1 MGSLQ
6 TVDWLVIAGYALAI
20 VGVAAWSSLKSRETH
35 DPFLAGRKVSPV
47 LVAMSLVATAV
58 SGVTF
63 LGGPEQSYTGDLT
76 YLIGQVSEII
86 AIVLVAFV
94 FLPRYYAAKVT
105 TVYELI
111 GRRYGHGAQRA
122 TSAMFMLGRVFASGA
137 RLYIA
142 ALAVSLILFGTESDF
157 GSIAASVAIIAT
169 VACLYTLTG
178 GIRAVIWTDTAQLLI
193 LLGCAILTIFIL
205 LDRIPIGAGE
215 LWNTLRTPDP
225 NTQKVKARI
234 VAGEFDLSVDFSLW
248 SALTGLMLFNLAAF
262 GTDQDLTQRMLTC
275 SSKQRAAASAILSK
289 FIGFVVVTVF
299 LVLGLLLYVYYQ
311 RPDIMGTFTPDHAPR
326 AGVKVF
332 LGFIL
337 DEMPPGVKGLVIAG
351 LFAAA
356 MSSLDSV
363 LNALSTTAVCDFYD
377 RWRPH
382 ATPRRREGMAQRFV
396 IIWAIVLS
404 GFALACVW
412 LQQASGDSII
422 AFALGVMIYAYTGML
437 AVFLTAMFSK
447 RGSTGSVIAALL
459 SGFVAVAIM
468 QWGPILLE
476 IGLENFPQW
485 RKLLGPILPYLDLEI
500 SLGWRMLFGTIIALV
515 VCNAVPGSPTEARHN
530 RD

>member
-1 MGSLQ
+1 MDSLEGI
-6 TVDWLVIAGYALAI
+6 DWLIIAGYALAI
-20 VGVAAWSSLKSRETH
+20 VVVAAWSAFKSRDTY
-35 DPFLAGRKVSPV
+35 DPFLAGRKISPV

-63 LGGPEQSYTGDLT
+63 LGGPEMSYTGDLT
-76 YLIGQVSEII
+76 YLIGQISEII

-94 FLPRYYAAKVT
+94 FLPRYYGAKVT

-111 GRRYGHGAQRA
+111 GRRYGLGAQRA

-178 GIRAVIWTDTAQLLI
+178 GIRAVIWTDTAQLLV

-205 LDRIPIGAGE
+205 LDRIPMDAGQ

-225 NTQKVKARI
+225 TTNEVKARV
-234 VAGEFDLSVDFSLW
+234 VAGGFDLAEDFSLW

-275 SSKQRAAASAILSK
+275 SSKQRAAVSAILSK
-289 FIGFVVVTVF
+289 CIGFIVVTVF

-311 RPDIMGTFTPDHAPR
+311 RPDIMGTFTPAHAPR

-337 DEMPPGVKGLVIAG
+337 DEMPAGVKGLVIAG

-363 LNALSTTAVCDFYD
+363 LNALSTTTVCDFYD
-377 RWRPH
+377 RWHPH
-382 ATPRRREGMAQRFV
+382 AMPKKREGMARRFV
-396 IIWAIVLS
+396 VLWAIVLS
-404 GFALACVW
+404 AFALACVW
-412 LQQASGDSII
+412 LQDASGDSII

-437 AVFLTAMFSK
+437 AVFLTTMFSK

-459 SGFVAVAIM
+459 VGFAAVAIM
-468 QWGPILLE
+468 QWGPMLL
-476 IGLENFPQW
+476 N
-485 RKLLGPILPYLDLEI
+485 LDLQI
-500 SLGWRMLFGTIIALV
+500 SLGWRMLFGTILALA
-515 VCNAVPGSPTEARHN
+515 VCNAVPGPSDDEEFV